1 MNPYL
6 IDILAQPEALHQA
19 ADQFSAQPL
28 AAILGQLKRGE
39 FDRIVIT
46 GMGASFNAAYPAAI
60 RLTDLGVPVLHVDTA
75 ELLHYLRS
83 AVGERM
89 LLWINSQ
96 SGSSAEPLN
105 LLEQTQ
111 SARPACILA
120 CVNDETSPLA
130 SAADVCLAIHAG
142 PETTVSTK
150 TYLNTLAVNL
160 LAAEVLLG
168 REIADLKA
176 DLHRAADA
184 IEAYLE
190 DWQAHLDAL
199 DTLLEDF
206 DTLVILGRG
215 ASMGAVWNGALI
227 CKEAAKCAFEG
238 LNAAAF
244 RHGPLELAA
253 PGFLAL
259 IYAGASKTAALNRK
273 LALDII
279 EYGGR
284 ALWVDAHN
292 DEELPTITMPDVPN
306 LTRPLGEI
314 LPMQMLTLVMARRKK
329 ITPGEFRVIEKV
341 TRSE

>member
-6 IDILAQPEALHQA
+6 ADILAQPEALRQA
-19 ADQFSAQPL
+19 ADQFSAQSL
-28 AAILGQLKRGE
+28 APIQGRLERSE

-46 GMGASFNAAYPAAI
+46 GMGASLNAAYPAVI
-60 RLTDLGVPVLHVDTA
+60 HLSELGMPVLHLDTA
-75 ELLHYLRS
+75 ELLHYLRNT
-83 AVGERM
+83 VGTKA

-96 SGSSAEPLN
+96 SGRSAEPLN

-111 SARPACILA
+111 SVRPACILA

-130 SAADVCLAIHAG
+130 DAADVCLPIHAG
-142 PETTVSTK
+142 PETAVSTK

-168 REIADLKA
+168 GEIADLKA
-176 DLHRAADA
+176 DLHQAADA
-184 IEAYLE
+184 IENYLDKWE
-190 DWQAHLDAL
+190 VHLETL
-199 DTLLEDF
+199 DGLLGDF

-253 PGFLAL
+253 PSFLAL
-259 IYAGASKTAALNRK
+259 IFAGASKTAALNRK

-284 ALWVDAHN
+284 VLWVDVHD
-292 DEELPTITMPDVPN
+292 DEELPTITMPDVPD

-329 ITPGEFRVIEKV
+329 ITAGKFRVIRKV
-341 TRSE
+341 TYRE